1 MNKAK
6 NQHEEQTAE
15 RRDTV
20 KINDGEVERLRQ
32 EITNL
37 RRQVEIEDLKIEIAK
52 LRTLRSQKKPKRK
65 SRK

>member
-1 MNKAK
+1 MNKAE

-15 RRDTV
+15 RGDTV

-37 RRQVEIEDLKIEIAK
+37 PRQVEIEELKIQITK